1 METSTSG
8 ERIPAEAV
16 RLLEALLTGDEPVH
30 RALLAQIPFLHVTG
44 RCRCSC
50 ASLDFGLDRSL
61 VPAAPVIGN
70 PVADATVVD
79 VEGEPVGG
87 ALVFAHDGYLSNLEM
102 YTWGDDRITRLPTP
116 DRLC

>member
-1 METSTSG
+1 M
-8 ERIPAEAV
+8 
-16 RLLEALLTGDEPVH
+16 
-30 RALLAQIPFLHVTG
+30 
-44 RCRCSC
+44 
-50 ASLDFGLDRSL
+50 
-61 VPAAPVIGN
+61 IGN